1 MLYKKDKR
9 EVGSELN
16 YQGSL
21 HEGLGPE
28 GGRQKEHMVV
38 ALFICFQIIILI
50 KFSIKIF
57 FHL

>member
-1 MLYKKDKR
+1 MLSKKDKR

-28 GGRQKEHMVV
+28 GERQKGHVVV
-38 ALFICFQIIILI
+38 ALLICFQIIILV
-50 KFSIKIF
+50 KFSIRIF